1 MEFTWGQI
9 GKQRLSHSLEAK
21 HNMSDAVGSKRL
33 QFVYKEILFCYCN
46 RECRLKKSWKIK
58 TILIKKR
65 LEIGKKVQMGK
76 PRLLTKHN
84 TSDAFCDRRWAMIC
98 SLVLSH
104 TLVLINTD
112 FWKPTNEDCYL
123 GTLPA
128 LVVINWESSV
138 DGRWEVENEQLSKA
152 ISLFPLILGKFP
164 SKYWWEQAHFLVDV
178 LTLFPESLS
187 STELS

>member
-1 MEFTWGQI
+1 MQSAI
-9 GKQRLSHSLEAK
+9 KKLR
-21 HNMSDAVGSKRL
+21 
-33 QFVYKEILFCYCN
+33 FVYKEILFCYWN
-46 RECRLKKSWKIK
+46 RECRLIKSWKWNNL
-58 TILIKKR
+58 ILIKK
-65 LEIGKKVQMGK
+65 LDTGGKVQLGK

-84 TSDAFCDRRWAMIC
+84 TSDAFCDRGWAMIC

-138 DGRWEVENEQLSKA
+138 EGRNSRRWEVENEHCSLSNKP
-152 ISLFPLILGKFP
+152 ISW
-164 SKYWWEQAHFLVDV
+164 STDV
-178 LTLFPESLS
+178 LTPQLPESLP
-187 STELS
+187 STELFKILGNTYQSWWW